1 MLGLV
6 TVAPSTGAWGGGV
19 AASPVACSPLRGQC
33 CFLSA
38 ESTGVDLWC
47 RGLAQPLLLNLSFWC
62 FLS

>member
-19 AASPVACSPLRGQC
+19 AASPVACGLLRGQC

-38 ESTGVDLWC
+38 ESTGVDL
-47 RGLAQPLLLNLSFWC
+47 
-62 FLS
+62 